1 MQKQMLDRRVV
12 ITGGGSGGHVSVST
26 ALINELA
33 KRYENIN
40 ENLLYIGGDLGMI
53 GDTDPRSVEERRLSN
68 KGFRFVKI
76 RGGKLQRAFSFTTI
90 SLLFRSILGLV
101 DAFKYLKE
109 FKPDIVISTGGYVS
123 LPVTISA
130 FIQKIPVYIHEQT
143 AAVGLTN
150 KIAGMFA
157 KRIFVTF
164 KESLQYFPASK
175 CTIVGNPI
183 RDEIF
188 DTEPKTEL
196 AIKVASLK
204 SEKLPILYVSG
215 GGLGS
220 HILNIS
226 IRDSLPQLLEKYQVI
241 LQTGDNQTFKDYDVL
256 VKDRLKLT
264 PEKQRRFILTK
275 FVGDNEIGTV
285 FNTCDLFVG
294 RSGANTVYELGVL
307 KKPCILIPIPWVTHN
322 EQEKNAKVLEAIGL
336 ATIVREGEISRESLL
351 NALEKKFISLNNTKV
366 ITNDI
371 FPTDSAT
378 RIIEEILG

>member
-1 MQKQMLDRRVV
+1 MPKQTLDKKIV

-68 KGFRFVKI
+68 KGFKFVKI
-76 RGGKLQRAFSFTTI
+76 RGGKLQRALSLTTV
-90 SLLFRSILGLV
+90 SLLFRSILGFI
-101 DAFKYLKE
+101 DANKYIKE
-109 FKPDIVISTGGYVS
+109 FKPDLVISTGGYVS

-130 FIQKIPVYIHEQT
+130 FLQKIPVYIHEQT

-175 CTIVGNPI
+175 CSIVGNPI
-183 RDEIF
+183 REEIF
-188 DTEPKTEL
+188 KTEPQSEL
-196 AIKVASLK
+196 AIKVANLK
-204 SEKLPILYVSG
+204 NEKLPILYVSG

-226 IRDSLPQLLEKYQVI
+226 IRDSLSQLLEKYQVI
-241 LQTGDNQTFKDYDVL
+241 LQTGDNQTYKDFDVL
-256 VKDRLKLT
+256 EKDRLKL
-264 PEKQRRFILTK
+264 PIEKQKRFILTK

-351 NALEKKFISLNNTKV
+351 NALEKKFMSLNNTKV
-366 ITNDI
+366 ITNDL
-371 FPTDSAT
+371 FPIDSAQ
-378 RIIEEILG
+378 RIIDEIL